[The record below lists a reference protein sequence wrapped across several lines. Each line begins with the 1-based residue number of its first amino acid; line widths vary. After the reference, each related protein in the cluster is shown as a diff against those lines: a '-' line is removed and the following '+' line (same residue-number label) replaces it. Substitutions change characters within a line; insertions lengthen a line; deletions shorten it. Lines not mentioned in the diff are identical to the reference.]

1 MDPFEDIFPD
11 VLEKGAEEA
20 GALIGD
26 TLELRDPESGTG
38 TAAEVFSP
46 PKKSFVLA
54 QFKPKGT
61 DGPPVCMIFG
71 LDAALQLA
79 GRLIMLPAD
88 EIAAESKKAKLEGE
102 LLDAFSEITNIISG
116 VLNSSCQEVFPKKKL
131 HFVMGGLEV
140 YPGKT
145 ADLPLPEGSLS
156 SYSGDLVL
164 KDERRGRIQFLF
176 PHVLTEESEDSAEET
191 TAEDQEQQ
199 KEASG
204 RQAEADQESA
214 KSAESTASAETGGE
228 ANQGSGQAGESAPQ
242 AQVADPAAVDELLK
256 DGLEPVKEEMGA
268 LLGEAVEFADPQTGF
283 KTREQ
288 ILSKTRGKQAMTRIT
303 VSGDAEGEAFLLLPV
318 KDAIHFA
325 GLLLMMPAE
334 SIAQEV
340 KQAKFEGEVADAFGE
355 IANILVGSYSN
366 QFGSGAPVRLKLQK
380 KGVETLVPA
389 KGDAENGGPFE
400 DRGYY
405 VLSAGIR
412 LGENSYG
419 PLELV
424 FPADMLGLPAEP
436 EKSRPRDSASPS
448 ESAGSESQEPIRGQK
463 TDTDLDR
470 DKTGK
475 NGRVIT
481 VIGADQ
487 DHLSLVEQCAR
498 DRGAELS
505 GLPPD
510 ADFREAF
517 SGGDPDCV
525 FLFINRVNDQGLS
538 RAIKVRGA
546 MKDNKPLIVAGPEWT
561 RSRVLKARKYGATD
575 ILVTPADSDMI
586 MKKCSKYI

>member
-11 VLEKGAEEA
+11 ILEKGTEEA

-26 TLELRDPESGTG
+26 TLELQTPENSTG

-46 PKKSFVLA
+46 PKKSFALA

-61 DGPPVCMIFG
+61 DGPPVYMVFG
-71 LDAALQLA
+71 LDAAVELA

-88 EIAAESKKAKLEGE
+88 EIAAEAKKAKLEGE

-116 VLNSSCQEVFPKKKL
+116 VLNSLCQEAFPKKKL
-131 HFVMGGLEV
+131 YFVMGGVEV
-140 YPGKT
+140 YPGK
-145 ADLPLPEGSLS
+145 AKNLPLPEGSLS

-164 KDERRGRIQFLF
+164 KDERRGRIQFFF
-176 PHVLTEESEDSAEET
+176 PHALMAEFEDSADET
-191 TAEDQEQQ
+191 TAEDQNQQ
-199 KEASG
+199 KDAST
-204 RQAEADQESA
+204 QLQESTPP
-214 KSAESTASAETGGE
+214 SH
-228 ANQGSGQAGESAPQ
+228 AG
-242 AQVADPAAVDELLK
+242 DPAAVDELLK
-256 DGLEPVKEEMGA
+256 DGLGLAKEEMGA

-288 ILSKTRGKQAMTRIT
+288 LLSETRGKQVITRIAA
-303 VSGDAEGEAFLLLPV
+303 SGDAEGEVFLLLPV

-366 QFGSGAPVRLKLQK
+366 QFSSGAPVRLKLK
-380 KGVETLVPA
+380 KQRVETLVPA
-389 KGDAENGGPFE
+389 KGDAESGGPFE

-412 LGENSYG
+412 LGEKSYG

-424 FPADMLGLPAEP
+424 FPADMLGLRAEP
-436 EKSRPRDSASPS
+436 DKARPRDSVSISASPS
-448 ESAGSESQEPIRGQK
+448 ESAGSESQKPVRGQK
-463 TDTDLDR
+463 TDTAAELD
-470 DKTGK
+470 KAGE
-475 NGRVIT
+475 NGRLIT

-487 DHLSLVEQCAR
+487 KHLKLVEQCAR

-546 MKDNKPLIVAGPEWT
+546 MKDKKPLIVAGPEWT

-586 MKKCSKYI
+586 MEKCSKYI